1 MKMMKKTKK
10 KIIMEKENTYTME
23 MKWLSTDFNQDQ
35 YILAGDIGGTN
46 SNLAIVGVKN
56 GKFTVILECVYK
68 SGEIA
73 GLVAPLQEVLKI
85 AAEKDSALK
94 PNLCCISGAGP
105 VENNF
110 CKLTNLKW
118 NIDGQEIKKAIN
130 METLIINDFLAI
142 GYGIP
147 TLNVDDPKQITKLPH
162 PDGSTPAPQ
171 KGASKAVVGAGT
183 GLGVGFLV
191 TVGDKYYASPS
202 EGGHSGFADFDD
214 ETRKIKDFVAKKI
227 GKTPGTEPFVS
238 GQGINNIYQ
247 YFKAEGLIKP
257 EGIFEQIEAASDE
270 DKPAL
275 ISKNAATNKTCK
287 DIMKIFIKMYGRFAS
302 NASLLFLALGGLYL
316 AGGIVTK
323 NEALFLEDQLF
334 MKNFA
339 TNYKDNIQ
347 QLLAK
352 IPVYIVKDYSISIY
366 GAANAAVTLMSK

>member
-1 MKMMKKTKK
+1 
-10 KIIMEKENTYTME
+10 MEKENTYTME
-23 MKWLSTDFNQDQ
+23 MKWLSTDFKQDQ

-46 SNLAIVGVKN
+46 TNLAIVGVTN
-56 GKFTVILECVYK
+56 GKFTIILECVYK
-68 SGEIA
+68 SGEIP
-73 GLVAPLQEVLKI
+73 GLVAPLQEFLKI
-85 AAEKDSALK
+85 AAEKNSALI

-105 VENNF
+105 VENNI
-110 CKLTNLKW
+110 CKLTNVKW

-162 PDGSTPAPQ
+162 SNGSIPAPQ

-191 TVGDKYYASPS
+191 AVGDKYYASPS
-202 EGGHSGFADFDD
+202 EGGHSGFASFDD
-214 ETRKIKDFVAKKI
+214 ETQKIKDFVAKKI

-257 EGIFEQIEAASDE
+257 ESIFEEIDAASDE

-302 NASLLFLALGGLYL
+302 NASLLFLSLGGLYL
-316 AGGIVTK
+316 AGGIATK

-334 MKNFA
+334 MKSFA
-339 TNYKDNIQ
+339 MNYKDNIQ
-347 QLLAK
+347 QLLSK

-366 GAANAAVTLMSK
+366 GAANAAVTLMGK